1 MTNMATLELCKSS
14 QEDEMLALESIM
26 DADFQRL
33 DLNVE
38 TNLQAPFNP
47 AEYAA
52 CVCLTIRVDVPEDF
66 VVLIPANLLEQ
77 SQVFLNSPQSM
88 ALSRSD
94 SGSSFILPIEHLP
107 PLHLQVF
114 LPALYPL
121 EAAPQFVLSCDWLTP
136 LQMAS
141 VANELDAMYQASA
154 GEVVLFHWVTFLRSD
169 LFSFLGIN
177 GVFPFRPIR
186 TVSQQAEDSVVY
198 GNDDGTSVNM
208 LQSGRIVCPDWS
220 LSNLPLLLSDIATY
234 NAQRRHDIFTSSEHQ
249 CSICF
254 DFKAGTSFLRLHSC
268 RHFFCRVCLGGHCS
282 TLIQDGAVSL
292 VTCPDTTCRAR
303 LLPTEVKE
311 VVSEVLYEKFE
322 RFLLAL
328 SLDMMED
335 VVWCPD
341 AACGFP
347 VISDRHLSLGVCN
360 KCGFSFCTSCQKSW
374 HPGQTCSGTV
384 AHPVRE
390 KKAAVV
396 STGVPVVINTTVLQ
410 IGEKMEGSHELR
422 LCPFCRFAFY
432 RFAGC
437 DHMTCGRCFAAFDYQ
452 QSVLVSRKELQT
464 VAIEIRCPGC
474 QENIADHFAGK
485 SNMSCDP
492 CRLVFCIICGCLKE
506 NQTVY
511 HDIHCP
517 AEVTMEEVLK
527 RIRID
532 KAKRVRAE
540 HHQQQQQKAGQ

>member
-1 MTNMATLELCKSS
+1 MATLELCKSS
-14 QEDEMLALESIM
+14 QDDEMLALESIM
-26 DADFQRL
+26 DTDFQRL

-52 CVCLTIRVDVPEDF
+52 CACLTIRVDVPEDL

-77 SQVFLNSPQSM
+77 SQVFANSPQSM
-88 ALSRSD
+88 ALNRSD

-154 GEVVLFHWVTFLRSD
+154 GEVVLFQWVTFLRSD
-169 LFSFLGIN
+169 LFLFLGID
-177 GVFPFRPIR
+177 GVLPFRPVR
-186 TVSQQAEDSVVY
+186 TVSQQADSVE
-198 GNDDGTSVNM
+198 DDDASVKL
-208 LQSGRIVCPDWS
+208 LQSGKIVCPDWS
-220 LSNLPLLLSDIATY
+220 LSNLPLLLADIVTY

-268 RHFFCRVCLGGHCS
+268 NHFFCRVCLGGHCA

-292 VTCPDTTCRAR
+292 VTCPDTTCRAP

-328 SLDMMED
+328 SLDTMED

-384 AHPVRE
+384 AHPTR
-390 KKAAVV
+390 
-396 STGVPVVINTTVLQ
+396 Q
-410 IGEKMEGSHELR
+410 IQGITMDGIHSAHGLR
-422 LCPFCRFAFY
+422 RCPHCRFAFY
-432 RFAGC
+432 RVSGC
-437 DHMTCGRCFAAFDYQ
+437 DHMTCGRCFKQFDYKLAH
-452 QSVLVSRKELQT
+452 LVSRNELHT
-464 VAIEIRCPGC
+464 VIDIRCPRC
-474 QENIADHFAGK
+474 QKLIADRYIGQ
-485 SNMSCDP
+485 SSMSCDE
-492 CRLVFCIICGCLKE
+492 CNLIFW
-506 NQTVY
+506 
-511 HDIHCP
+511 
-517 AEVTMEEVLK
+517 
-527 RIRID
+527 
-532 KAKRVRAE
+532 
-540 HHQQQQQKAGQ
+540 